1 MKKLLFILG
10 FVVLVGTN
18 IFVLSGVVYNRA
30 KGPVTLTE
38 LTERELKMPY
48 STNDENSGLS
58 LRLKWR
64 TLGSDNRF
72 SFYRYQKGLTWFN
85 EEKLKELEFN
95 LENTNKF
102 NRNSKWYKELLP
114 KNAFIVLEYDVK
126 LYKEAIKRT
135 KEKLEKTAKEL
146 ETGVEDDSNN
156 FEWAETQLKDELES
170 ESRLF
175 AIDAGLD
182 ANKLLE
188 KYSDQNH
195 FIIVPGEVKMSYN
208 YRAITNK
215 FSGYISRIN
224 VESIHVP
231 LKFRKT
237 FDSVLE
243 KKKAKIPRYKIGLAY
258 GKRFEPW
265 IQSVQ
270 AFEKK

>member
-10 FVVLVGTN
+10 FVLLICTN
-18 IFVLSGVVYNRA
+18 IFVLSGVFYNRA
-30 KGPVTLTE
+30 KGPVTLIE

-48 STNDENSGLS
+48 HTNDENSGLS

-64 TLGSDNRF
+64 TLGSGNRF
-72 SFYRYQKGLTWFN
+72 SFYRYRKGLTWFN
-85 EEKLKELEFN
+85 EEKLKELGFD

-102 NRNSKWYKELLP
+102 DRNSKWYKEHLP
-114 KNAFIVLEYDVK
+114 KNAFIVLEYDGKNYNEVV
-126 LYKEAIKRT
+126 ER
-135 KEKLEKTAKEL
+135 AKENI
-146 ETGVEDDSNN
+146 EKVEKKAKKR
-156 FEWAETQLKDELES
+156 AETQLKDELES

-195 FIIVPGEVKMSYN
+195 FIIVLGEVKMSYN
-208 YRAITNK
+208 YRAKTNK
-215 FSGYISRIN
+215 FGGYISRIN
-224 VESIHVP
+224 VENIHVP
-231 LKFRKT
+231 LKFRKI

-243 KKKAKIPRYKIGLAY
+243 KKKSKIPRYKIGLAY

-270 AFEKK
+270 PFE